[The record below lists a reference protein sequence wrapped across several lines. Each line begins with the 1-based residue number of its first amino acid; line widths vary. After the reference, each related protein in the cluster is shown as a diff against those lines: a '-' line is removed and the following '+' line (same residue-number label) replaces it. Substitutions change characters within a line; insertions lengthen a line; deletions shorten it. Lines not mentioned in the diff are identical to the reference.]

1 MLLRSVFIVSC
12 ITGPLL
18 AADITGS
25 IVIEHK
31 LTKRK
36 VTPVADLYQRGTPVG
51 LVPEESDSLAWE
63 RSHVAVYL
71 EGSLPSRPPSLAS
84 PVSGASLSMG
94 QEHRRF
100 VPDLLVV
107 PVGSTISFPNFDP
120 IFHNVF
126 SLSKPKSFDL
136 GNYPEGQTR
145 KVTFNNPGIVFVNC
159 HLHSNMAASI
169 VIAPNSWSARVDR
182 SGKFVLPDVPP
193 GTYTMVAWH
202 KSAGFFR
209 RQIQVTEAGG
219 AHIEFVIPLMEPD
232 VRTPETAGL
241 AGH

>member
-1 MLLRSVFIVSC
+1 MLLRSVFIVFC
-12 ITGPLL
+12 LTGPLL
-18 AADITGS
+18 AGDITGS
-25 IVIEHK
+25 IDIGHR
-31 LTKRK
+31 LTKHK
-36 VTPVADLYQRGTPVG
+36 VTPAAELYQRGTPVG
-51 LVPEESDSLAWE
+51 LVPEETDSLAWE

-71 EGSLPSRPPSLAS
+71 EGSLPSRPSPPSPAN
-84 PVSGASLSMG
+84 LSMG

-169 VIAPNSWSARVDR
+169 VIAPNSWSTRVDG
-182 SGKFVLPDVPP
+182 SGKFVLPDVAA
-193 GTYTMVAWH
+193 GTYTIVAWH
-202 KSAGFFR
+202 KAAGFFR
-209 RQIQVTEAGG
+209 RQIRVTEAGG
-219 AHIEFVIPLMEPD
+219 VHVEFVIPLMEPD
-232 VRTPETAGL
+232 VHTPETAGL

>member
-1 MLLRSVFIVSC
+1 MLLWSLLTLCLITAPIV
-12 ITGPLL
+12 

-25 IVIEHK
+25 IVIERK

-36 VTPVADLYQRGTPVG
+36 VTPAAELYQRGTPVG
-51 LVPEESDSLAWE
+51 LVPEENDALGWE

-71 EGSLPSRPPSLAS
+71 EGSLPARPS
-84 PVSGASLSMG
+84 PVSSVSLSMG

-107 PVGSTISFPNFDP
+107 PAGATISFPNFDP

-159 HLHSNMAASI
+159 HLHANMAASI
-169 VIAPNSWSARVDR
+169 LIAPNQWSARVDP
-182 SGKFVLPDVPP
+182 SGRFILADVPP
-193 GTYTMVAWH
+193 GTYTLVAWH
-202 KSAGFFR
+202 KTAGFFR
-209 RQIQVTEAGG
+209 RQVRVTEPGG
-219 AHIEFVIPLMEPD
+219 AHVEFIIPLMEPD
-232 VRTPETAGL
+232 LRTPETAGS